1 MKVLDFPQDEN
12 REFQRRIYGLL
23 AIISITLFALL
34 ARAWHL
40 QVVEGAY
47 YRELSDNNRVRM
59 VQTPSPR
66 GLIYDR
72 HGALLV
78 SNDPSF
84 NLYVVMGDM
93 LKPDRVLHRLADLI
107 EMDREEMMRRVRLKR
122 EDPYLPIKVKT
133 DLSMKEVARVEGNRL
148 ELPGVTIETEFKR
161 NAIYGPLAVHL
172 LGYVGEISKDHLG
185 SGFYPTAQQGDI
197 VGQYGVERSYDRF
210 IRGTPGQK
218 GIEVDALGHE
228 IRTLKVIEPLRG
240 KDIFLTLD
248 LNLQKAAEEALGEKS
263 GAIVVMDPRNG
274 DLLAMVSR
282 PAFNPNVLSKGIA
295 SEEWEVLLADKMRP
309 LMNRAIQGQYP
320 PGSTFKI
327 VLSAALLETKTVSPS
342 SHVECRGGF
351 PFGNRVFRDWKKG
364 GHGMVALHRAIV
376 ESCDVYFYEMGNR
389 LGIDAISRF
398 SHLLGLGRPTGV
410 DLASEKGGL
419 IPSTEW
425 KRRTRNEPW
434 FPGETLSVSIG
445 QSYVSVTPLQMATMI
460 NAVANKGVWY
470 PPNLLKRI
478 RDDRSGTVEEIQ
490 KKEGKRLPISV
501 ETLQFIQNA
510 LAGVVSEPSGTAH
523 RSRSEIVPIAG
534 KTGTAQVVALPERGE
549 KRNLSPDLND
559 HAWFVAYAPVG
570 DPQLSVV
577 VLVENGGHGG
587 AAAAP
592 LASRIIESY
601 FRADPMNMTGN
612 MAGPIL
618 SPSFS
623 EERG

>member
-1 MKVLDFPQDEN
+1 MSDFPQNEN

-23 AIISITLFALL
+23 AIITITLFALL
-34 ARAWHL
+34 TRAWYL
-40 QVVEGAY
+40 QVVDGAY
-47 YRELSDNNRVRM
+47 YRELSDNNRVRI
-59 VQTPSPR
+59 VPTPSPR

-72 HGALLV
+72 HGTLLI

-84 NLYVVMGDM
+84 SLYVVISDM
-93 LKPDRVLHRLADLI
+93 PNPDRVLRRLADLI
-107 EMDREEMMRRVRLKR
+107 EMDREEMNRRVRLKKKK
-122 EDPYLPIKVKT
+122 EDPYLPIKVKA
-133 DLSMKEVARVEGNRL
+133 DLSMREVARVEGHRL
-148 ELPGVTIETEFKR
+148 DLPGVTIEPEFKR
-161 NAIYGPLAVHL
+161 NAIYGPLAVHM
-172 LGYVGEISKDHLG
+172 LGYVGEVSKDQIG
-185 SGFYPTAQQGDI
+185 EGFYHPVQQGDI
-197 VGQYGVERSYDRF
+197 VGQYGIERSYDRF

-282 PAFNPNVLSKGIA
+282 PAFDPNILSKGMT
-295 SEEWEVLLADKMRP
+295 SEEWEALLADKRRP

-327 VLSAALLETKTVSPS
+327 VLSAALLETKTASPS
-342 SHVECRGGF
+342 SHVECRGGL
-351 PFGNRVFRDWKKG
+351 PFGDRVFRDWKKG
-364 GHGMVALHRAIV
+364 GHGLVALHRAIV

-389 LGIDAISRF
+389 LGVDAISRF

-410 DLASEKGGL
+410 NLASERGGL

-445 QSYVSVTPLQMATMI
+445 QGYVSVTPLQLATMI

-478 RDDRSGTVEEIQ
+478 RDERSGTVEDIT
-490 KKEGKRLPISV
+490 KKEGRRLPISV

-523 RSRSEIVPIAG
+523 RSRSAVIPIAG
-534 KTGTAQVVALPERGE
+534 KTGTAQVVALPREGKGRT
-549 KRNLSPDLND
+549 LSPDLKD

-577 VLVENGGHGG
+577 VLVEHGGHGG

-592 LASRIIESY
+592 LANAIIESY
-601 FRADPMNMTGN
+601 FRVDPVHMTGP
-612 MAGPIL
+612 AL
-618 SPSFS
+618 SSSFS
-623 EERG
+623 EGSG